1 MSVNVVALLGYLT
14 RAPELRYAR
23 NGAAVCQFGL
33 ALNRRYRTA
42 DGAVHEETTF
52 VEVVVWGKQAEI
64 VSAHM
69 TKGRPVFVEGRLQ
82 QDTWETAVG
91 ERRSRLKVVADRVTF
106 LPRNGVTADGHAA
119 EYEVDTSEE
128 EVRS

>member
-1 MSVNVVALLGYLT
+1 MSVNLVALLGHLT

-42 DGAVHEETTF
+42 AGAVHEETSF
-52 VEVVVWGKQAEI
+52 VEVAVWGKQAEI

-82 QDTWETAVG
+82 QESWETAVG
-91 ERRSRLKVVADRVTF
+91 ERRSRLKVVAERVTF
-106 LPRNGVTADGHAA
+106 LSRNGVTVDGHAA